1 MTLRA
6 ASRVVSA
13 EKVFACRTVGF
24 GTRNY
29 ALLSRTE
36 KRLTETEK
44 GLTAQFR
51 FIRPL
56 VRSVSFLL
64 AVVLFA
70 FLVSTGVEAAR
81 SCRNAIVVQKASRS
95 FIAAARSGSVKAFER
110 ALRRHL
116 AISRIALFAL
126 GRQARRLSPKDR
138 RRYVNLAA
146 RYIARQMAA
155 HSGAFR
161 NARVEILRC
170 RGNLVE
176 GKVLPRGEIMRWRV
190 KGSRIV
196 DVNMSGVWLAMA
208 LRDHFRTLIQRKG
221 GDVHAFLASLK

>member
-6 ASRVVSA
+6 ASRAYSA
-13 EKVFACRTVGF
+13 RDMYAFCNVDFEKCEIASRSRSDKSLT
-24 GTRNY
+24 GTRW
-29 ALLSRTE
+29 L
-36 KRLTETEK
+36 
-44 GLTAQFR
+44 
-51 FIRPL
+51 IHPL
-56 VRSVSFLL
+56 
-64 AVVLFA
+64 AKAFA
-70 FLVSTGVEAAR
+70 FIIAAVLVAFFVADEAEAAR
-81 SCRNAIVVQKASRS
+81 SCRNAIVVQKASHS
-95 FIAAARSGSVKAFER
+95 FISAARSGSVRAFER

-126 GRQARRLSPKDR
+126 GRQARRLSAKDR
-138 RRYVNLAA
+138 RRYINLAA

-161 NARVEILRC
+161 NARVEIFRC
-170 RGNLVE
+170 RGSLVE

-190 KGSRIV
+190 KGNRIV

-208 LRDHFRTLIQRKG
+208 LRDHFRTLIRRKG

>member
-6 ASRVVSA
+6 ASRAISA
-13 EKVFACRTVGF
+13 GDACAFRNVDFRKSVFA
-24 GTRNY
+24 
-29 ALLSRTE
+29 SRQGSD
-36 KRLTETEK
+36 K
-44 GLTAQFR
+44 GLTDTRRVIHPLAKTFV
-51 FIRPL
+51 FILAAIL
-56 VRSVSFLL
+56 V
-64 AVVLFA
+64 A
-70 FLVSTGVEAAR
+70 FFISAEAEAAR
-81 SCRNAIVVQKASRS
+81 SCRSAGIVQKASRS
-95 FIAAARSGSVKAFER
+95 FIAAARSGSEAAFER

-126 GRQARRLSPKDR
+126 GRQARRLSAKDR
-138 RRYVNLAA
+138 RRYINLAA

-155 HSGAFR
+155 RSGAFR

-208 LRDHFRTLIQRKG
+208 LRDHFRTLIRRKG

>member
-1 MTLRA
+1 MTLQA
-6 ASRVVSA
+6 ASRAFSAGNAHECRDINFGTSPLKSQRGTGQGLVDQLRSIRALAKTFVFILAAVLVAFFVSA
-13 EKVFACRTVGF
+13 EA
-24 GTRNY
+24 
-29 ALLSRTE
+29 
-36 KRLTETEK
+36 
-44 GLTAQFR
+44 
-51 FIRPL
+51 
-56 VRSVSFLL
+56 
-64 AVVLFA
+64 
-70 FLVSTGVEAAR
+70 EAAR
-81 SCRNAIVVQKASRS
+81 SCRSAGIVQKASRS
-95 FIAAARSGSVKAFER
+95 FIAAARSGSEAAFER

-126 GRQARRLSPKDR
+126 GRQARRLSAKDR
-138 RRYVNLAA
+138 RRYINLAA

-155 HSGAFR
+155 RSGAFR

-208 LRDHFRTLIQRKG
+208 LRDHFRTLIRRKG